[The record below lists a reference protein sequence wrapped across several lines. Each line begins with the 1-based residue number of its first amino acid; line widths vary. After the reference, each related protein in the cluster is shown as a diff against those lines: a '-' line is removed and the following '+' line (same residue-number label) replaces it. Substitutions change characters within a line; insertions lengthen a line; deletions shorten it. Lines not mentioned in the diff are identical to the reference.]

1 MFIQLEMG
9 WMNHPFPTSNFR
21 ISSAEQIQVLRDLGV
36 SQLRYVPSKSLVV
49 DEGAPLASGD
59 APLPVV
65 DEPSQPTSVQRDV
78 EAEAPGVALSFAD
91 HHEVVQARC
100 RARFNQAASLYAEV
114 AQTVDSAPVAARA
127 QVEALAR
134 ADVAELLQSEN
145 YSVHL
150 LTGITGQRQG
160 NHCVN
165 VMVLSLLLGRAL
177 GLGAQALEHLAVAG
191 LLHDIGKIHLPAH
204 IAQPGAPLSA
214 SDRRVYEEHVIRSV
228 ALAQRMGFGAEV
240 LLAIGQHHEMADGSG
255 YPRRVEAAQMSQF
268 GKVLALVNRY
278 DRLCNPLHGESSHTP
293 HEALARLFAQERK
306 RFDATT
312 VLAAF
317 IRLMGVYPPGSLVQ
331 LNDGRYA
338 RVVASNSQSPLRP
351 LVLPFV
357 AGVARCDAQV
367 IDLGSNQE
375 QGIRRSVKFDILSD
389 EALEFFLPGQQL
401 CYFFDRVQPADAAQ
415 EGVA

>member
-21 ISSAEQIQVLRDLGV
+21 IASVEQIQILRGLGV
-36 SQLRYVPSKSLVV
+36 TQLRYVPSKSLVV
-49 DEGAPLASGD
+49 DSDERPAPDD
-59 APLPVV
+59 APLPMQAGPSSAAGAQQ
-65 DEPSQPTSVQRDV
+65 DAETLEPMLDSPDR
-78 EAEAPGVALSFAD
+78 
-91 HHEVVQARC
+91 HEVVQARC
-100 RARFNQAASLYAEV
+100 RTRFNQAASLYADV
-114 AQTVDSAPVAARA
+114 AETVDSAPVAARA

-145 YSVHL
+145 YTVHL
-150 LTGITGQRQG
+150 LTGIIGQHQG

-177 GLGAQALEHLAVAG
+177 GLGAQALEHLAAAG

-214 SDRRVYEEHVIRSV
+214 SDKRIYEEHVIRSV
-228 ALAQRMGFGAEV
+228 ALAQRMGFGADV

-255 YPRRVEAAQMSQF
+255 YPRRVEAAQMGQF
-268 GKVLALVNRY
+268 GKILALVNRY

-351 LVLPFV
+351 HVLPFV
-357 AGVARCDAQV
+357 VGVSRRDARV
-367 IDLGSNQE
+367 VDLGSHQE
-375 QGIRRSVKFDILSD
+375 QGIRRSVKFDALSD

-401 CYFFDRVQPADAAQ
+401 CYFFDRVQPVDTVR